1 MAEDARDRAV
11 AYVERLHRAVDE
23 LVAPLG
29 ARLTGRLVCRRGCA
43 SCCTDDL
50 TVFEVEAELIR
61 RRFPPVLVGE
71 PAPVGRC
78 AMLDAEGACRV
89 YEARPYVCRTQ
100 GYPLRWAEAEGER
113 RDICPLND
121 DGTDLTA
128 LDETACWTLGP
139 VERRLAAAQ
148 ALIDE
153 GEGRRVALR
162 SLFST

>member
-29 ARLTGRLVCRRGCA
+29 ARLAGRLLCRRGCA

-61 RRFPPVLVGE
+61 RRFPQVLVAE
-71 PAPVGRC
+71 PAPAGHC

-89 YEARPYVCRTQ
+89 YDARPYVCRTQ
-100 GYPLRWAEAEGER
+100 GYPLRWAEGEGER

-148 ALIDE
+148 ALLDD
-153 GEGRRVALR
+153 GEGRRVELR